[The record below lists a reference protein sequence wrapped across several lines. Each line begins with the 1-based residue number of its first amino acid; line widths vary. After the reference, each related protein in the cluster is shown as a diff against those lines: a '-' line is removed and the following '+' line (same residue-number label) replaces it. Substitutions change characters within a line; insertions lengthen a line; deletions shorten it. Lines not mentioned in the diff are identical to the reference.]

1 MLLSEYENLVAD
13 CHESVEKILEAIR
26 DLEYATQTLR
36 ERAQRARNL
45 IIAID
50 SANGILE

>member
-13 CHESVEKILEAIR
+13 CHESVEKILDAIR
-26 DLEYATQTLR
+26 DLEHATQTLR
-36 ERAQRARNL
+36 EHAQRARSL

-50 SANGILE
+50 SANEMLE